1 MGLCVCVYVYDRVGV
16 GGCLCEGMG
25 WDGMRKRMDKI
36 IQLDGDDAVM
46 MMYCI
51 VRATLC
57 V

>member
-1 MGLCVCVYVYDRVGV
+1 MYSYVYARVGV

-46 MMYCI
+46 MMNCT

-57 V
+57 A

>member
-1 MGLCVCVYVYDRVGV
+1 MCSYVYDRVGV
-16 GGCLCEGMG
+16 RGCLCEGMEWG
-25 WDGMRKRMDKI
+25 EVRMDYA
-36 IQLDGDDAVM
+36 IQLGGDDAVM